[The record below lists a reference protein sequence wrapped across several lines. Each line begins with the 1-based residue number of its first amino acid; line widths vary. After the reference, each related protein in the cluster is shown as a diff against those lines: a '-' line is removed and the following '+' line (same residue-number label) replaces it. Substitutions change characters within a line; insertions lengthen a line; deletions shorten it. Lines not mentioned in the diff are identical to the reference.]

1 MVISLIILALGI
13 GLLIFM
19 FSEAHRTYVE
29 ERTIHLSTFPGNQQP
44 LRLFLYRMYISEQF
58 RRSCWKNTW

>member
-29 ERTIHLSTFPGNQQP
+29 ERTIHLSAFPEISS
-44 LRLFLYRMYISEQF
+44 LYACFYIG
-58 RRSCWKNTW
+58 CT